1 MIPADTIGG
10 AVLTSIRCVPGDA
23 VMGLANAILGPGP
36 PDGLT
41 VVVAEGDEGWD
52 VVDAGS
58 EIGCESPD
66 GVDRCTLYGADEYL
80 TDGLPV
86 PPVPFP
92 PTSADIVG
100 VADVTSE
107 VRAWTGAETDPTVIL
122 QLISDQV
129 VDPDDALEAP
139 PTDDRVDIGGVTLV
153 VIVVPQLDDSVLST
167 TSATWI
173 SPTGSEPIVLATSW
187 LTCARGIAGPDLCV

>member
-1 MIPADTIGG
+1 
-10 AVLTSIRCVPGDA
+10 
-23 VMGLANAILGPGP
+23 
-36 PDGLT
+36 
-41 VVVAEGDEGWD
+41 
-52 VVDAGS
+52 
-58 EIGCESPD
+58 
-66 GVDRCTLYGADEYL
+66 
-80 TDGLPV
+80 
-86 PPVPFP
+86 
-92 PTSADIVG
+92 
-100 VADVTSE
+100 
-107 VRAWTGAETDPTVIL
+107 VIL